1 MKQITPRELADWLA
15 DPQRPR
21 PVLLD
26 VREPNEVAFC
36 ALPDTLSMPMG
47 TVPLRKEEFTSQP
60 PTFVVCR
67 TGNRSG
73 QVVMWLAQQGIRAIN
88 VAGGTEMWHRHGYQI
103 VTGSQEGVYTR

>member
-36 ALPDTLSMPMG
+36 ALPDTVSMPMG
-47 TVPLRKEEFTSQP
+47 TVPLRKGELDPEAVT
-60 PTFVVCR
+60 VVICHH
-67 TGNRSG
+67 GGRSF
-73 QVVMWLAQQGIRAIN
+73 QVAQYLEQSGFSHIIN
-88 VAGGTEMWHRHGYQI
+88 LAGGMHGWSCEVDPSVPTY
-103 VTGSQEGVYTR
+103 